1 MTKKRIVTK
10 KLIVIKKADIS
21 KTMLLMSALTF
32 IGKTEGQYTLSPKIA
47 VPTRTM
53 LDPHPMAI
61 L

>member
-1 MTKKRIVTK
+1 MTK

-32 IGKTEGQYTLSPKIA
+32 IVKTEGQYTLSPKMA

-53 LDPHPMAI
+53 LDPHSMAI